1 MPAPADLR
9 LLCDGAPV
17 ATADAATELAHD
29 VREPG
34 VYRVEARRR
43 AHGRVAHLDRLQ
55 SDLPAMRSALR
66 TRWGLVVCAVLIGVI
81 NALVFMGFEWV
92 VHHGTDYI
100 WNDLVN
106 SDEVRWR
113 VLPLAIVLSLV
124 FSLLVRA
131 TRQPRMAPAHVDPL
145 AAEDEAQPA
154 TLDGLALILV
164 IGAASLLAGAS
175 LGPEASL
182 VAVSTG
188 LGTWL
193 AARAGQTDAARLL
206 VVSSVGALLVAFLG
220 SVVAALIPLLLLLR
234 EKRLTLAT
242 ALPPVAAGLA
252 AYGTLYAVQG
262 SAEGWGSIPAAEDLH
277 LDDFFTAFVLGA
289 IGMGVAVLLRWV
301 LVHSGKVA
309 ERIDRTWAWP
319 VSATVFGAVL
329 GVLYLAGGESV
340 QFSGSEGIGTS
351 CVSRPTR
358 ERRVRGPDR
367 GQAAGHRL
375 VTLDR
380 ILRGLIFPTI
390 YGGVAMTLLVG
401 HGRRGPGRAGR
412 DDRGD
417 RRHPRGDDQPRG
429 GSGDGRGPAAD
440 RPDRSRVPRGARR
453 RRRPA
458 RVRKVARAWPEP
470 GARG

>member
-1 MPAPADLR
+1 M
-9 LLCDGAPV
+9 
-17 ATADAATELAHD
+17 
-29 VREPG
+29 
-34 VYRVEARRR
+34 R
-43 AHGRVAHLDRLQ
+43 A
-55 SDLPAMRSALR
+55 ALR
-66 TRWGLVVCAVLIGVI
+66 TRWGLVVCAALIGVL

-113 VLPLAIVLSLV
+113 VLPLAIVLSLL

-131 TRQPRMAPAHVDPL
+131 TRQPRMAPPHVDPL

-154 TLDGLALILV
+154 TLDGIALILV
-164 IGAASLLAGAS
+164 IGAASLVAGAS

-188 LGTWL
+188 LGSWL

-234 EKRLTLAT
+234 EKKLTLAT

-262 SAEGWGSIPAAEDLH
+262 SAEGWGSIPAAEDLQ

-309 ERIDRTWAWP
+309 ERIDGTSAWP
-319 VSATVFGAVL
+319 VSATMFGAVL
-329 GVLYLAGGESV
+329 GGLYLAGGESV
-340 QFSGSEGIGTS
+340 QFSGSEGIGILL
-351 CVSRPTR
+351 R
-358 ERRVRGPDR
+358 D
-367 GQAAGHRL
+367 QADEGALVFAGLIVVKLL
-375 VTLDR
+375 VTVWSMSIGYR
-380 ILRGLIFPTI
+380 GGLIFPTI

-401 HGRRGPGRAGR
+401 TVAEDLAGPGAMIGAIAGILAAMTNPVVGLVMVVALLPTELTGLAVLGVLGAVVAQR
-412 DDRGD
+412 ESARLIARG
-417 RRHPRGDDQPRG
+417 Q
-429 GSGDGRGPAAD
+429 S
-440 RPDRSRVPRGARR
+440 RGAR
-453 RRRPA
+453 
-458 RVRKVARAWPEP
+458 
-470 GARG
+470 G